1 VWRLEALND
10 FRLEEVLLQVR
21 KRGERGGRGGR
32 ERGERGRDRQTETD
46 RDRETERDEDKTE
59 GSSETL
65 CIQCVQPTLTH
76 TCTVVLF
83 IPRLTTPVSP
93 LSPLPLLSR
102 VQLVQNLKA
111 EPYHDSAL
119 FRFLL
124 RRALR
129 NPLMIGHQL
138 YWLLKSEMHNLHCCE
153 RYAFALTVYSNSSLG
168 SLEVSKF
175 KLSCI
180 PIIGIQIF

>member
-1 VWRLEALND
+1 MRRSTTLDWRRCSCRYE
-10 FRLEEVLLQVR
+10 
-21 KRGERGGRGGR
+21 GGGGCVCVCMGVKER
-32 ERGERGRDRQTETD
+32 EREM
-46 RDRETERDEDKTE
+46 RDEDKTK

-65 CIQCVQPTLTH
+65 GIP
-76 TCTVVLF
+76 CTAHPNTPVLVLF
-83 IPRLTTPVSP
+83 VPLLTTPVSP
-93 LSPLPLLSR
+93 LPLPRPLLP

-153 RYAFALTVYSNSSLG
+153 RYAFAPRFRLRFRPRIRPHCLF
-168 SLEVSKF
+168 EV
-175 KLSCI
+175 
-180 PIIGIQIF
+180 